1 MTKIPHVNPNLY
13 SVPKIIVL
21 NVTGIGRLEHTLLH
35 RNNCLQLD
43 HIINDD
49 HSDDRPIK
57 NVNKMWSYKNVKTL
71 IIRITSIRIHFWVGV
86 MVFNATFQHNF
97 SYIMVISFI
106 GGGNRSH

>member
-43 HIINDD
+43 HTINDD

-57 NVNKMWSYKNVKTL
+57 NMSTKCGHIKMLRLWSQESLVLGYIFGLGLTY
-71 IIRITSIRIHFWVGV
+71 GV
-86 MVFNATFQHNF
+86 
-97 SYIMVISFI
+97 
-106 GGGNRSH
+106 